1 MGGWFVRYCVGCLFC
16 FLLFGCVFVGVCL
29 LFKQLNVYLSWGG
42 GGADSDDGRNTRK
55 PAYGQK
61 SFLETT

>member
-1 MGGWFVRYCVGCLFC
+1 M
-16 FLLFGCVFVGVCL
+16 
-29 LFKQLNVYLSWGG
+29 FKRLNVQFPSGG
-42 GGADSDDGRNTRK
+42 GGADSDVGGNKQK